1 MEPVVSEITGQAVGE
16 RALTERLVRRWIRLY
31 THGLPPEAAARR
43 RAELESD
50 LWEHLHDDQESHA
63 SLTVLGRCLRGIA
76 ADLWWRART
85 LVATRAE
92 RRATD
97 PAPRRNAW
105 VVFTALVAAALLV
118 TSLGGAL
125 AGADGATS
133 AWALAGSAGAVASSG
148 LIVAGLVLLTRTV
161 VLASWL
167 VVAGCIAAGPFAW
180 PVTAAVV
187 ISGLWSANLLVSEP
201 AQGTPRLV
209 VARRQRL
216 GLTRR
221 WYLWVAAGAVL
232 FAFGML
238 FPLVVFNPSVT
249 GSFGEEA
256 DGAQAVVSG
265 IAWMTWWGSWMAAG
279 VITGIGVLLGIVHL
293 AAQRVAPRRA

>member
-1 MEPVVSEITGQAVGE
+1 MSGIAGQIADEQALPV
-16 RALTERLVRRWIRLY
+16 RLVRRWIRLY
-31 THGLPPEAAARR
+31 TRGLPPDAAERR

-50 LWEHLHDDQESHA
+50 LWEHLHDDGEAHA
-63 SLTVLGRCLRGIA
+63 SRMVLGRCVRGIP
-76 ADLWWRART
+76 ADLWWRVRT
-85 LVATRAE
+85 LVAARAE

-97 PAPRRNAW
+97 PGPRRSVW
-105 VVFTALVAAALLV
+105 VVFTALVAAAALV

-133 AWALAGSAGAVASSG
+133 AWAVAGSAGAVASSG
-148 LIVAGLVLLTRTV
+148 LIVAGLHLLTRNV

-180 PVTAAVV
+180 PVTAVVV
-187 ISGLWSANLLVSEP
+187 ISGLWSANLRLSEP
-201 AQGTPRLV
+201 AEGEPRLV
-209 VARRQRL
+209 VARRQQD
-216 GLTRR
+216 GLTQR
-221 WYLWVAAGAVL
+221 WYLWVAAGAAL

-249 GSFGEEA
+249 GTFGEET
-256 DGAQAVVSG
+256 DGAQSLVSG

-279 VITGIGVLLGIVHL
+279 VSTAIGVLLGL
-293 AAQRVAPRRA
+293 AHFVARRVAPTRA